1 MRGAKGAP
9 LKGEDY
15 ISPRVIP
22 GSSADEIANKF
33 RDEFYSASFGF
44 HIPKGYAGRE
54 VKMRFFVDS
63 KQIAEFTGQ
72 FVKKCGNFFL
82 KNVNFSDGLSC
93 VKGKK
98 GKWKSTNRRNKRELV
113 SQFEFN
119 DFKYNGKALTENY
132 TVAQDVEQQGIWIT
146 NTEYEAQ
153 RGQSQNAYII
163 AILDGSESVGED
175 YNEMK
180 KTMMSM
186 IDIITKRKQ
195 DK

>member
-1 MRGAKGAP
+1 M
-9 LKGEDY
+9 
-15 ISPRVIP
+15 
-22 GSSADEIANKF
+22 
-33 RDEFYSASFGF
+33 
-44 HIPKGYAGRE
+44 
-54 VKMRFFVDS
+54 DS

-72 FVKKCGNFFL
+72 FVKKCGKFFL

-93 VKGKK
+93 VKEKR
-98 GKWKSTNRRNKRELV
+98 GKWKSTNRKNRRELV
-113 SQFEFN
+113 AQFEFN
-119 DFKYNGKALTENY
+119 DFKFNGKALTENY

-146 NTEYEAQ
+146 NTEYDAQ

-163 AILDGSESVGED
+163 AILDGSESVGDD

-195 DK
+195 GN